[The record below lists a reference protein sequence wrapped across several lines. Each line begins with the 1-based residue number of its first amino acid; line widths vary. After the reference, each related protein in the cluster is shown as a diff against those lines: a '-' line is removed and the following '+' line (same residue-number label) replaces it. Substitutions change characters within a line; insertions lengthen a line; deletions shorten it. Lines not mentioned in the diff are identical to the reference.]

1 MQDDVT
7 EINSDILLIQTEVGT
22 IRTDLTQLEETVIT
36 NKQDTDNSL
45 NTKVDKE
52 ANKGL
57 STNDFTDA
65 LKTKLEGLESSKYKG
80 QFTSLQELIDNVQN
94 PEPGDY

>member
-7 EINSDILLIQTEVGT
+7 EINSNILLIQTEIGT

-45 NTKVDKE
+45 ETKVDKE
-52 ANKGL
+52 INKGL
-57 STNDFTDA
+57 SSNDFTDD
-65 LKTKLEGLESSKYKG
+65 LKAKLEGLESSKYKG